1 MNVQPQTVFRRAI
14 LLLAILLGL
23 QCVWLL
29 LPELSR
35 ANVDRLP
42 IDAASAATAAKE
54 RNAAALAASIAGIR
68 GDLWAQSA
76 FTYAD
81 LLWSD
86 ANTNDD
92 LARSLQGARGSLVRA
107 LTDAPYQSAAWL
119 LASALASRYPSFN
132 FNATEALKMSYY
144 TGPSEP
150 DLMPLRLRIAMDSGV
165 FTDSEIREFVARDL
179 RFFLERNDKPA
190 IIDAYNATSAAGK
203 KFIEQT
209 VGDIDPSAL
218 ELFRTGAQKQISPK

>member
-1 MNVQPQTVFRRAI
+1 VNVQPQTVFRRAI
-14 LLLAILLGL
+14 LLLATLLGL

-42 IDAASAATAAKE
+42 TDAASAATAAKE

-86 ANTNDD
+86 ANTNAD

-107 LTDAPYQSAAWL
+107 LADAPHQSGAWL

-132 FNATEALKMSYY
+132 FNAAEALKMSYY

-150 DLMPLRLRIAMDSGV
+150 DLMPLRLRIAMNSGV

-179 RFFLERNDKPA
+179 RLFLERNDKSA

-218 ELFRTGAQKQISPK
+218 ELFRTGAQK